1 MKNKQAYT
9 NLSVWKDSLELVK
22 SIYVL
27 TSVFPEDEAKTLIDQ
42 LKSRAIEVPM
52 GIANAMTTNNIN
64 DRRGYLAISHQKLT
78 ELETLFT
85 IANKLNFIS
94 ESDVDKFNS
103 NSQNIGMQIN
113 GLIMKFKPLDQ
124 KKSEF

>member
-9 NLSVWKDSLELVK
+9 NLSVWKDSLDLVK

-42 LKSRAIEVPM
+42 LKSRALEVPM
-52 GIANAMTTNNIN
+52 GISNAMTTNNISN
-64 DRRGYLAISHQKLT
+64 RRNYLSSSYQKLT
-78 ELETLFT
+78 ELETLFI
-85 IANKLNFIS
+85 IANKLNFINDADL
-94 ESDVDKFNS
+94 EKYNI
-103 NSQNIGMQIN
+103 NSQNIGMHIN

-124 KKSEF
+124 KKNEF

>member
-9 NLSVWKDSLELVK
+9 NLSVWKDSLDLVK

-42 LKSRAIEVPM
+42 LKARVLEIPM
-52 GIANAMTTNNIN
+52 GISNAMTTNNIS
-64 DRRGYLAISHQKLT
+64 DRRNYLSSSYQKLT
-78 ELETLFT
+78 ELETLFI
-85 IANKLNFIS
+85 IANKLNFIDDADL
-94 ESDVDKFNS
+94 EKS
-103 NSQNIGMQIN
+103 NINTQNIGMQIN

-124 KKSEF
+124 KKNEF